1 MSKSNEYWQQR
12 ALKRED
18 ETFARGAELTA
29 RLFKECERA
38 AREIRKQVNDFY
50 ARYATEN
57 GISFDEAVKN
67 LNRSEKQEW
76 KESLGRWV
84 KRINEEQN
92 EAIKAMLKAEL
103 DALSYNSQINRLEA
117 LYGQIQMI
125 LNELFSVGV
134 QQMQEAFGDM
144 FEEAYYKKV
153 YDIQQRVGFINEFAK
168 INESMIQNIVSY
180 PWSGAD
186 FSKRLWENKRVLHF
200 HVRETITQGL
210 IQGKGVPQMTKDLS
224 DRMGSSFKNAE
235 RLIRTETSHFH
246 NEATKTAYRTA
257 GVKEYE
263 YMATLDN
270 RTSSVCKGLD
280 GKHFKLS
287 EAKTGV
293 NYPPMHPWCRSTT
306 VEYDPHDAL
315 DWYNSGEPMPENMTY
330 EEWYESEVEEKGIER
345 VEAEE
350 KKIKN
355 RAADMKQLEDYKK
368 VLGKEAP
375 KTIKEFQEIKYN
387 QQEEWNDLELMYTNV
402 NRYKVDLGHVDA
414 KTIFELDKIAFESK
428 WYGFD
433 FKKYHG
439 KEREKVRNLRRS
451 GNAAAM
457 QFGDEVYFSYSAANR
472 KGKIEYDSYV
482 GSTKLIGM
490 QDNPK
495 YHTFEVDGDGINRVH
510 DTEAKFLEWA
520 ATQLNTD
527 SNIVITILSEKDMCD
542 SCKGVAEQFK
552 RDFPHVTLNV
562 VSGKGKKDW
571 KGRKGD

>member
-18 ETFARGAELTA
+18 ETFAKGAELTA
-29 RLFKECERA
+29 RLFKEYERA

-168 INESMIQNIVSY
+168 INESIIENIVSY

-186 FSKRLWENKRVLHF
+186 FSQRLWENKKVLHF

-210 IQGKGVPQMTKDLS
+210 IQGKSVPNMTKDLS

-235 RLIRTETSHFH
+235 RLIRTETTHFH
-246 NEATKTAYRTA
+246 NEATKTAYEAA

-287 EAKTGV
+287 EAKAGT
-293 NYPPMHPWCRSTT
+293 NFPPMHPWCRSTT
-306 VEYDPHDAL
+306 VEYDPEDAL
-315 DWYNSGEPMPENMTY
+315 DWYNSGYPMPENMTY
-330 EEWYESEVEEKGIER
+330 KEWLEETEVTESLSDPIAGLLESESASTKAVKKKMTEQLDQLTD
-345 VEAEE
+345 EE
-350 KKIKN
+350 KKQITKYTGF
-355 RAADMKQLEDYKK
+355 AATRINLNIR
-368 VLGKEAP
+368 LGKINKRTQKECDILDAALAKGTIVEDVKLYRWQSFSQLGLNAKKFDD
-375 KTIKEFQEIKYN
+375 KTIELIKGRVVNHDTYTSTSFSSFDMQGRDTYIHFKVPAGYKGALYIKELAVEKY
-387 QQEEWNDLELMYTNV
+387 
-402 NRYKVDLGHVDA
+402 
-414 KTIFELDKIAFESK
+414 
-428 WYGFD
+428 
-433 FKKYHG
+433 KY
-439 KEREKVRNLRRS
+439 
-451 GNAAAM
+451 
-457 QFGDEVYFSYSAANR
+457 QDEVLFARGLSYEITDASI
-472 KGKIEYDSYV
+472 K
-482 GSTKLIGM
+482 
-490 QDNPK
+490 
-495 YHTFEVDGDGINRVH
+495 DGIYIIH
-510 DTEAKFLEWA
+510 
-520 ATQLNTD
+520 
-527 SNIVITILSEKDMCD
+527 
-542 SCKGVAEQFK
+542 AE
-552 RDFPHVTLNV
+552 VLMNE
-562 VSGKGKKDW
+562 
-571 KGRKGD
+571 